1 MRVALAPQG
10 GMSLALIPV
19 ILAHCSALHCGA
31 RVAASVAS
39 LSTLSWPVS
48 PSAPRCE
55 APPRKAVLV
64 TSPRTAV
71 ALVSMAAPRR
81 RGGSLHSEGEE
92 QALRQLV
99 TRLLDQDPVDLV
111 RLREVAATHGLLDA
125 RLRSKAWPKL
135 LGVNSYDPAV
145 SPAALAAAAQL
156 GHPDAGTVT
165 VDVQRCS
172 WLPREGLAGAELAT
186 ARATLEALL
195 NGAVCLANTRA
206 QATFPGGEVHY
217 FQGLHD
223 VAAVLWLNCG
233 TVRAGACLVGLL
245 TGHLRDCAGS
255 DLAPVIAQLALLR
268 PLLHRADPEQAA
280 FLARAARKSGVLP
293 PPPPAGTTPAPAS
306 SGDASS
312 VPYFNTDFALS
323 WCLTWFAHSAP
334 DMDTVARLF
343 DLCVASSPLMPLYIG
358 AAACV
363 AGREQLL
370 RGPCDAAEAH
380 RLLTALPAVSRTKA
394 EGGAGASALVRAAR
408 TLALKLPPRALG
420 SGLPA
425 TSAGH
430 ADADWPYHSSAWRGT
445 ADISAQPPVV
455 HPDRVL
461 KALARAAAGGGAA
474 DAMGQLSLG
483 SGGGGGEPAAAAPGA
498 GAWGEATTPHG
509 AMYAGQMLPSGGR
522 HGLGMLSQP
531 EGNETYTGLWAQDM
545 RHGVGVNVWSDGAS
559 YAGDWAADH
568 LHGFGVFTWPSGRCF
583 AGEFRNDKRHGWG
596 VAYASAR
603 AAAEGLGTG
612 ARFINGAEAEREGTV
627 GVEGDG
633 ADSARK
639 ARQAA
644 SEAVAAAER
653 LRQELKNRGLAVPP
667 PPPAAPSAPGDGGDE
682 GPKGGL
688 KQRKAKGD
696 RALVAF

>member
-1 MRVALAPQG
+1 
-10 GMSLALIPV
+10 
-19 ILAHCSALHCGA
+19 
-31 RVAASVAS
+31 
-39 LSTLSWPVS
+39 
-48 PSAPRCE
+48 
-55 APPRKAVLV
+55 
-64 TSPRTAV
+64 
-71 ALVSMAAPRR
+71 MAAPRR
-81 RGGSLHSEGEE
+81 RGVVHGEDDT
-92 QALRQLV
+92 ALRQLV

-125 RLRSKAWPKL
+125 KLRSRAWPKL
-135 LGVNSYDPAV
+135 LGVNCYDPAV
-145 SPAALAAAAQL
+145 SPAALAVAAQA

-172 WLPREGLAGAELAT
+172 WLPRQGLAGGELAT

-233 TVRAGACLVGLL
+233 TQRAGACLVGLL

-293 PPPPAGTTPAPAS
+293 PPPPPGTTPPPAG
-306 SGDASS
+306 GDASG

-358 AAACV
+358 ATACV

-370 RGPCDAAEAH
+370 KGPCDAAEAH

-394 EGGAGASALVRAAR
+394 EGGAGAGALVRAAR

-445 ADISAQPPVV
+445 SDISAQPPVV

-461 KALARAAAGGGAA
+461 KALARAAAGGAVA
-474 DAMGQLSLG
+474 EPLSQLAI
-483 SGGGGGEPAAAAPGA
+483 SGGGDPASAPPGA

-509 AMYAGQMLPSGGR
+509 AMYAGQMLPAGGR

-531 EGNETYTGLWAQDM
+531 GGEETFTGLWAQDM

-603 AAAEGLGTG
+603 AAADGIGTG
-612 ARFINGAEAEREGTV
+612 ARFINGVEAEREGTV

-653 LRQELKNRGLAVPP
+653 LRQELKTHGLAVPP
-667 PPPAAPSAPGDGGDE
+667 PLPAAAPAAPAEGGE
-682 GPKGGL
+682 PKAGL
-688 KQRKAKGD
+688 KHRKAKAGD
-696 RALVAF
+696 RALVSF